1 MENPGKAPVRV
12 RLSIRWK
19 IILPFML
26 LALLLGLGAVILIN
40 RQSSQADQVR
50 FLRQLRDSGQQA
62 ADEVVRIEAR
72 LLEIERVLANT
83 EGVPEAVA
91 LADAEQLR
99 NVLLQSVV
107 NSATDVAVILD
118 RLGSSLL
125 AIRRSSPAAQ
135 ADYVTL
141 RGEGFYS
148 GWEFVRQVLDFEGG
162 AGEADQLMKLAGI
175 ETLDLGGEKVPVFF
189 IAGPLIDEQGTVFG
203 AVLVGKYFTNF
214 IDDLGERAS
223 AHISIYGPVT
233 GELLATDFSAED
245 PKEPA
250 DLSLGEVL
258 TRQVADSGSNQEPY
272 RTIMVAG
279 QQYGEVLTPLVAR
292 NHELHLGI
300 LGISLLGG
308 EDTDAA
314 SEQLQQQS
322 KDLILFAALSLVLV
336 IGIGWLVS
344 SWITRPLDDLTSASQ
359 AIATGNLS
367 TLIPVGGSD
376 EIGVLASSFNRML
389 EGIQQEERFRDMVN
403 QTTTEAARHELRQTL
418 AGGET
423 LLKGTH
429 TRAAMLF
436 ALLQGIEEGSDPVT
450 MITDLNHAYRSML
463 PILNMHAGILDNP
476 GSVGMRAYFGIL
488 PRSVPLAVSSLQAVH
503 AGMALLDFIRE
514 LNEARAAAGQVPL
527 DLSIG
532 VCSGM
537 VVAGGVEALGQ
548 IRLTALGAASDQA
561 QIIARAA
568 AAKPGSTLLISMDT
582 QRALHNARDHFTFG
596 RQGELP
602 LSGEGQRLG
611 VIEVLGRTTRLIDSF
626 DLLALSGGLGG
637 PVEG

>member
-72 LLEIERVLANT
+72 LLEIERILANT

-91 LADAEQLR
+91 LADAEELR
-99 NVLLQSVV
+99 NILLQTVV
-107 NSATDVAVILD
+107 NSATDVAVVLD
-118 RLGSSLL
+118 RLGNSLL

-148 GWEFVRQVLDFEGG
+148 GWAFVQEVLAFEPG
-162 AGEADQLMKLAGI
+162 AGEEDDLMKLAGI
-175 ETLDLGGEKVPVFF
+175 EALDLGGEQVPVFF

-214 IDDLGERAS
+214 IDALGERAN
-223 AHISIYGPVT
+223 AHISIYGQGT
-233 GELLATDFSAED
+233 GELLASDFSPED

-250 DLSLGEVL
+250 GLTLGEDL
-258 TRQVADSGSNQEPY
+258 ARQVVDSASSEEPF
-272 RTIMVAG
+272 RTITVAG
-279 QQYGEVLTPLVAR
+279 QLYGEVLTPLVAR
-292 NHELHLGI
+292 NHELQLGI

-308 EDTDAA
+308 EDADAA

-322 KDLILFAALSLVLV
+322 NDLILFAALSLVLV

-344 SWITRPLDDLTSASQ
+344 AWITRPLDELTSASQ
-359 AIATGNLS
+359 SVATGNLA

-389 EGIQQEERFRDMVN
+389 EGIQQEERFRDLVN

-418 AGGET
+418 ADGEN
-423 LLKGTH
+423 LLKGTQ
-429 TRAAMLF
+429 TRAAVLYAF
-436 ALLQGIEEGSDPVT
+436 LQGIEEGADPVT
-450 MITDLNHAYRSML
+450 IISDLNHAYRSML
-463 PILNMHAGILDNP
+463 PILNSHAGIVESF
-476 GSVGMRAYFGIL
+476 GGVGMRAYFGIL
-488 PRSVPLAVSSLQAVH
+488 PRSLPLAVSSLQAVH

-514 LNEARAAAGQVPL
+514 LNEARTAAGQVPL

-532 VCSGM
+532 VCTGM
-537 VVAGGVEALGQ
+537 VVAGGVDALGQ
-548 IRLTALGAASDQA
+548 VRLTALGPASDQA
-561 QIIARAA
+561 QVIARVAGTN
-568 AAKPGSTLLISMDT
+568 PGSTLLISMDAHH
-582 QRALHNARDHFTFG
+582 ALQSAWDHFKFG
-596 RQGELP
+596 RRGELP
-602 LSGEGQRLG
+602 LNEGDQRLG
-611 VIEVLGRTTRLIDSF
+611 VIEVLGRSTRLIDSI
-626 DLLALSGGLGG
+626 DPQALVGDPEG
-637 PVEG
+637 PAEG